1 MDEKILVI
9 DDEKN
14 ICELIVDSFSKKE
27 LIVHTAN
34 NIEDAL
40 KYLENNEYNIVVT
53 DKNYPGFENNS
64 EGGLE
69 ILKIV
74 KYRYPST
81 EVIVMTGFA
90 SIDSAIESVRFGAFD
105 YIVKPFKIADFKNK
119 INKILSYQASLNPD
133 NIIPVYKSLQS
144 DFATLISKKEELSIE
159 DQNELLDS
167 MKTNLDLLFSA
178 QKDRERVIYLQREAL
193 GIISGY
199 AEQLRENE
207 ADKDLKYELIE
218 KICAESS
225 KRI

>member
-1 MDEKILVI
+1 MDEKILII

-14 ICELIVDSFSKKE
+14 VCELIVDSFSKEE
-27 LIVHTAN
+27 LIVHTASK
-34 NIEDAL
+34 IEDAL
-40 KYLENNEYNIVVT
+40 TFLENNEYNIVVT
-53 DKNYPGFENNS
+53 DKNYPGLENNS

-74 KYRYPST
+74 KFRYPST

-105 YIVKPFKIADFKNK
+105 YIVKPFKIAAFKKK
-119 INKILSYQASLNPD
+119 INKILSFQASLNPD

-144 DFATLISKKEELSIE
+144 DFAALISKKEEISIE
-159 DQNELLDS
+159 DQNELLDT
-167 MKTNLDLLFSA
+167 MKKNLDLLFSA

-193 GIISGY
+193 AIISGY
-199 AEQLRENE
+199 AERLREDE
-207 ADKDLKYELIE
+207 ADGDIKNELIE